1 MKYILILLPLVFSF
15 SCATHKEYIKTPRP
29 PAYPHYYPQQSRTPV
44 KPPVVQ
50 SSTIE
55 GSTIKSEALPTPDST
70 AVATTPNENTPPFQ
84 PTQAV
89 NQNESSFFSL
99 PVKKAET
106 AVRPKAAVRYPL
118 NNKKVGV
125 ILPLTGKAA
134 SMGQRALAAIRMG
147 FGLNEPNPQI
157 SLALYDSQGNP
168 ELAKAG
174 VEKLLRDE
182 NVIAILGGLSAREAQ
197 VLAERADYFEV
208 PIFTFS
214 QKSGLTENSD
224 FTFQNAITPDMQ
236 ANQLVSFAMQK
247 LSMKKF
253 AILYPND
260 AYGTEF
266 ANKFWDQ
273 VLARGG
279 QITAAQVYDPKEN
292 DFTVYIQKMVGTYY
306 PEDRAKEYAER
317 LKEIRDRKNK
327 LKKDTVVKK
336 SSREN
341 ETKQNILPPIVDF
354 DAIFI
359 PDSSKALVQAIAFLK
374 TNDVDSM
381 VYLGTNLW
389 NTPDLGRRLGHA
401 GNRAY
406 FVDSESSV
414 TDVSGSDFYKNYFSQ
429 TQEEPHLLEA
439 QTFEAAKILND
450 MLRGSSYS
458 RTELANDL
466 KSLGRRQGA
475 FSEIRM
481 NNSKEIE
488 RPLTI
493 LGLDQG
499 QIQKY

>member
-1 MKYILILLPLVFSF
+1 MKYVLSLLVLVSIF
-15 SCATHKEYIKTPRP
+15 SCATQKEYIKTSRP
-29 PAYPHYYPQQSRTPV
+29 PAYPQNYPQQNQQQARRPV
-44 KPPVVQ
+44 IPPVVQ

-55 GSTIKSEALPTPDST
+55 GAVKNETLSLPESTHQ
-70 AVATTPNENTPPFQ
+70 Q
-84 PTQAV
+84 PTHAESPQQPV
-89 NQNESSFFSL
+89 NNQNESSFFSL
-99 PVKKAET
+99 PVKKAEST
-106 AVRPKAAVRYPL
+106 ARPKASITYPL

-125 ILPLTGKAA
+125 ILPLTGKSA
-134 SMGQRALAAIRMG
+134 SMGQRALSAIRMG

-157 SLALYDSQGNP
+157 SLALYDSQGSP

-174 VEKLLRDE
+174 VEKLLKDE
-182 NVIAILGGLSAREAQ
+182 NVVAVLGGLSAREAQ
-197 VLAERADYFEV
+197 VLSERADYFEV

-236 ANQLVSFAMQK
+236 VNQLVSFAMQK

-253 AILYPND
+253 AVLYPND

-266 ANKFWDQ
+266 ANKFWDH

-279 QITAAQVYDPKEN
+279 QVTAAQVYDPKEN

-306 PEDRAKEYAER
+306 PEDRAKEFAER
-317 LKEIRDRKNK
+317 QKELRDKRNK
-327 LKKDTVVKK
+327 LKKDAVVKK
-336 SSREN
+336 SSRES

-389 NTPDLGRRLGHA
+389 NTPDLGRRLGHS
-401 GNRAY
+401 NNKAY

-414 TDVSGSDFYKNYFSQ
+414 SDVSGSDFYKNYFAQ

-450 MLRGSSYS
+450 LLRGSSYS
-458 RTELANDL
+458 RGQLASELR
-466 KSLGRRQGA
+466 SLGRRKGA

-481 NNSKEIE
+481 NNNKEIE

-499 QIQKY
+499 QIQKF